1 MSVQEGASPS
11 PDGKVANLGNPEDV
25 LHSINLVSQ
34 VLSITLITLF
44 MVLRVYT
51 KSIVAPPFHT
61 DDCESNPILTV
72 GYNIT
77 ALFMGRFGGGFHVYE
92 ISRESYKGFKKVL
105 SPLPP
110 TPPPPPPKEKH
121 QVSVLGLTSSLG
133 VFAITLVYTPASFFT
148 KLALLWIVIRVFR
161 LHKKT
166 IIGTYAIIIFLTGYT
181 IPVMF
186 LKGFICRPL
195 AGFWDSAVKTTCYN
209 QRAILLADTVVSALT
224 DMAVLCIPI
233 PVAVT
238 LRMSWK
244 KRLKVIAMLSSGGIA
259 TATSVIRLVLVIKL
273 QNSLDET
280 VDLIRFNLL
289 GTAEVSIGLICACLP
304 AVNILFL
311 RGFECASDSSRG
323 TIGSSRILELKFL
336 RGSRLRTQRLT
347 TTEVAPDTAR
357 EDVPDVPPGPT
368 QEARED
374 YIFPVERISR
384 PPPAKLQEDPE
395 TGELRDDWYSN
406 VMASPFTEP
415 GSPDWAR
422 KGVE

>member
-1 MSVQEGASPS
+1 MSVQEGASPP
-11 PDGKVANLGNPEDV
+11 PDGRVASLGNPEDV

-34 VLSITLITLF
+34 ILSITLITLF

-61 DDCESNPILTV
+61 DDWMSLIAYILTV

-92 ISRESYKGFKKVL
+92 ISRESYKGFKK
-105 SPLPP
+105 
-110 TPPPPPPKEKH
+110 
-121 QVSVLGLTSSLG
+121 
-133 VFAITLVYTPASFFT
+133 
-148 KLALLWIVIRVFR
+148 LALLWIVIRVFR

-166 IIGTYAIIIFLTGYT
+166 IVGTYSIIFFLTGYT

-209 QRAILLADTVVSALT
+209 QRAILLADTVVSAIT

-244 KRLKVIAMLSSGGIA
+244 KRIKVIAMLSSGGIA
-259 TATSVIRLVLVIKL
+259 TAASIIRLVLVIKL
-273 QNSLDET
+273 QNSHDET
-280 VDLIRFNLL
+280 IDLIRFNLL

-311 RGFECASDSSRG
+311 RGFECVTDSSRG
-323 TIGSSRILELKFL
+323 TLGSIIELKFL
-336 RGSRLRTQRLT
+336 RGSRLRTQQLT

-357 EDVPDVPPGPT
+357 ENVPVVPPGPT

-374 YIFPVERISR
+374 YIFSVERISR
-384 PPPAKLQEDPE
+384 PPPATLQGDPE
-395 TGELRDDWYSN
+395 TGESRDDWYSN
-406 VMASPFTEP
+406 VMASPFSEP

>member
-1 MSVQEGASPS
+1 MSVQEGAFPP
-11 PDGKVANLGNPEDV
+11 PDGKVASLGNPEDV

-34 VLSITLITLF
+34 ILSITLITLF

-61 DDCESNPILTV
+61 DDWMSLIAYILTV

-92 ISRESYKGFKKVL
+92 IS
-105 SPLPP
+105 
-110 TPPPPPPKEKH
+110 KER
-121 QVSVLGLTSSLG
+121 LTSSLG
-133 VFAITLVYTPASFFT
+133 VFAITLVYTPASLFT
-148 KLALLWIVIRVFR
+148 KLALLWIVIRVFG

-166 IIGTYAIIIFLTGYT
+166 IIGTYSIIFLLTGYT

-209 QRAILLADTVVSALT
+209 QRAILLADTVVSAIT

-259 TATSVIRLVLVIKL
+259 TAASIIRLVLVIKL
-273 QNSLDET
+273 QNSHDET
-280 VDLIRFNLL
+280 IDLIRFNLL

-311 RGFECASDSSRG
+311 RGFERATDSSRG
-323 TIGSSRILELKFL
+323 TLGSIIEFKFL
-336 RGSRLRTQRLT
+336 RGSRLRTQQLT

-357 EDVPDVPPGPT
+357 EDVPVVRPGPT

-374 YIFPVERISR
+374 YIFSVERISR
-384 PPPAKLQEDPE
+384 PPPATLQGDPE
-395 TGELRDDWYSN
+395 TGESRDDWYSN
-406 VMASPFTEP
+406 VMASPFSEP

>member
-1 MSVQEGASPS
+1 MSVGEGASPP
-11 PDGKVANLGNPEDV
+11 PDGKAANLGNPEDV

-44 MVLRVYT
+44 VALRMYT

-61 DDCESNPILTV
+61 DDWMALMAFILTV

-92 ISRESYKGFKKVL
+92 ISRER
-105 SPLPP
+105 
-110 TPPPPPPKEKH
+110 
-121 QVSVLGLTSSLG
+121 

-148 KLALLWIVIRVFR
+148 KLALLCIVFRVFR
-161 LHKKT
+161 LHRKT
-166 IIGTYAIIIFLTGYT
+166 IVGTYAIIFFLTGYT

-195 AGFWDSAVKTTCYN
+195 AGFWDSAVRTACYN

-224 DMAVLCIPI
+224 DMAILCIPI

-244 KRLKVIAMLSSGGIA
+244 KRFKVIAMLSSGGIA
-259 TATSVIRLVLVIKL
+259 AAASIIRLVLVIKL
-273 QNSLDET
+273 QNSHDET
-280 VDLIRFNLL
+280 IDLIRFNLL

-311 RGFECASDSSRG
+311 RGFERASDSSRG

-347 TTEVAPDTAR
+347 TTEVAPDPAR
-357 EDVPDVPPGPT
+357 EGVPDVSPGPT

-384 PPPAKLQEDPE
+384 PPAAKLQRDPE
-395 TGELRDDWYSN
+395 TGESRDDWYSN
-406 VMASPFTEP
+406 VMASPFSEP

-422 KGVE
+422 KGVEY

>member
-1 MSVQEGASPS
+1 MSLIAYVRKQPS
-11 PDGKVANLGNPEDV
+11 AWEQ
-25 LHSINLVSQ
+25 SR
-34 VLSITLITLF
+34 LSAQKLT
-44 MVLRVYT
+44 RWQ
-51 KSIVAPPFHT
+51 
-61 DDCESNPILTV
+61 ILTV

-77 ALFMGRFGGGFHVYE
+77 ALFTLITRVQVGRFGGGFHVYE
-92 ISRESYKGFKKVL
+92 ISKESYKGFK
-105 SPLPP
+105 
-110 TPPPPPPKEKH
+110 
-121 QVSVLGLTSSLG
+121 
-133 VFAITLVYTPASFFT
+133 
-148 KLALLWIVIRVFR
+148 KLALLWIVIRVFG

-166 IIGTYAIIIFLTGYT
+166 IIGTYSIIFLLTGYT

-209 QRAILLADTVVSALT
+209 QRAILLADTVVSAIT

-259 TATSVIRLVLVIKL
+259 TAASIIRLVLVIKL
-273 QNSLDET
+273 QNSHDET
-280 VDLIRFNLL
+280 IDLIRFNLL

-311 RGFECASDSSRG
+311 RGFERATDSSRG
-323 TIGSSRILELKFL
+323 TLGSIIEFKFL
-336 RGSRLRTQRLT
+336 RGSRLRTQQLT

-357 EDVPDVPPGPT
+357 EDVPVVRPGPT

-374 YIFPVERISR
+374 YIFSVERISR
-384 PPPAKLQEDPE
+384 PPPATLQGDPE
-395 TGELRDDWYSN
+395 TGESRDDWYSD
-406 VMASPFTEP
+406 VMASPFSEP